1 MSHFR
6 LAIGLLAVSVLSA
19 DSRLDNLLK
28 SVEGRYNRAKTLQVL
43 FTESFTA
50 PGRSRA
56 TESGILMLRKPL
68 RMRWDYNEPKG
79 KLFLSDAK
87 NLWLYTPA
95 VNRVEKMKL
104 QESDDMRVPLAF
116 LLGKLN
122 FDKEFKNIRTQ
133 QEGIDTRIFAEPKS
147 ENLPYSEV
155 QFVVTIDYRIKE
167 VRAVNFDK
175 SVLEFRFDQERV
187 DPPLDGKLFTFQMPK
202 GAELV
207 ETVQ

>member
-6 LAIGLLAVSVLSA
+6 LAIGLLAVSVFAA
-19 DSRLDNLLK
+19 DTRLENLLK
-28 SVEGRYNRAKTLQVL
+28 SVESRYNRAKTLQVI

-56 TESGILMLRKPL
+56 TESGILMLRKPG

-87 NLWLYTPA
+87 NLWLYTPSA
-95 VNRVEKMKL
+95 NRVEKMKL

-122 FDKEFKNIRTQ
+122 FDKEFKNVRTQ

-187 DPPLDGKLFTFQMPK
+187 DPPLDNKLFTFQMPK

>member
-1 MSHFR
+1 
-6 LAIGLLAVSVLSA
+6 VSVFAA
-19 DSRLDNLLK
+19 DTRLDNLLK
-28 SVEGRYNRAKTLQVL
+28 SVESRYNRAKTLQVI

-95 VNRVEKMKL
+95 ANRVEKMKL

-122 FDKEFKNIRTQ
+122 FDKEFKNIRIQ
-133 QEGIDTRIFAEPKS
+133 QEGMDTRIFAEPKS

-155 QFVVTIDYRIKE
+155 QFVVTIDYQIKE
-167 VRAVNFDK
+167 VRAVNFDR
-175 SVLEFRFDQERV
+175 SVLEFHFDQERV
-187 DPPLDGKLFTFQMPK
+187 DPPLDNKLFQFQMPK

-207 ETVQ
+207 ETSQ